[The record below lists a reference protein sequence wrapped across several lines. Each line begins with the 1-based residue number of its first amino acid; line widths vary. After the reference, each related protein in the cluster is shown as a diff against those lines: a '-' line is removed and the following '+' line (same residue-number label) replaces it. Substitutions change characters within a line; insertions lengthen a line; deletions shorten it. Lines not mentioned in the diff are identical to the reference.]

1 MINKQVFPDSF
12 DYGIPSVELIG
23 HYSKGLDKSAMDKRA
38 SAFTADDL
46 QFERKPGYKYLHIIT
61 TGGMEKW
68 AANCNGDAFNLDTM
82 MVFSNDG
89 KKSKQ
94 LDGGLLKYHNKS
106 YMSKNAAVYK
116 EHQTK
121 RNGAEPSGYIA
132 KAAVNVP
139 MCRGELI
146 IGVDENKW
154 RRELQKK
161 ANGGN
166 IYFSMGC
173 DVKNDTCFPQGT
185 LVDTPYGWK
194 PIETLEVGDEVRV
207 AEGAE
212 YSRVSTTFKR
222 VTTDMCEIS
231 VQGIPLP
238 IQVTPNHPI
247 KVCREKHIRGCS
259 GSSMYKGV
267 RLKRRHSFKENGVCS
282 VCGKHVETPV
292 DWVNAGDIAYGDYI
306 AVKIDSNND
315 TRLAHRDFAYLCGHY
330 CGDGYMI
337 RCQTGHFKDGS
348 VSEVGIGISA
358 SGEDRDS
365 DILDNL
371 IRILN
376 KESNNSAKCRRDSR
390 GKNAYV
396 VSAHDAGLANRVFK
410 VCGAGSRTKYVSRDI
425 LNWSAEEKLAFIG
438 GLIDADGY
446 VHKYKTSDR
455 VSAMISSV
463 NKSMLLGAQRLL
475 WAVGIPASMCVGS
488 YRNSTAYNVE
498 AGTPTYSLH
507 ITKGL
512 EKLEEYSIKLKRYS
526 GLNLKHNGPAIV
538 IKGGYAFLRVTD
550 IKSYSCEPTD
560 VYNIEVEGYHTYCA
574 EGLDVHNCSVCLNE
588 AATREDYCDHIKHH
602 LGKLTKNGSKVFTY
616 NDAPEFYD
624 ISGVACPADKIAFA
638 LREVKSSKT
647 ASFHG
652 SIPSV
657 FGTTSMASKVAAAMK
672 IAELEKRIPVE
683 VTDDLE
689 DACCCEEAEKEAVEK
704 LKDYRADE
712 VLDALHRKGIMLGP
726 EAFYNLISS
735 DTDDPKEIMDI
746 VKDIKIDPEQ
756 VFYEIDEPECQ
767 FCDSLN
773 DSSYDLE
780 QIPNIGI
787 MGMLDK
793 FMPMLSSN
801 PEDVRGRTIQIT
813 ITKRASQNERIQKF
827 ASDYISEDYARY
839 ATSFVARNPDKA
851 LFALTK
857 IRKYSK

>member
-1 MINKQVFPDSF
+1 
-12 DYGIPSVELIG
+12 
-23 HYSKGLDKSAMDKRA
+23 
-38 SAFTADDL
+38 
-46 QFERKPGYKYLHIIT
+46 
-61 TGGMEKW
+61 
-68 AANCNGDAFNLDTM
+68 
-82 MVFSNDG
+82 
-89 KKSKQ
+89 
-94 LDGGLLKYHNKS
+94 
-106 YMSKNAAVYK
+106 MSKNAAVYK

-173 DVKNDTCFPQGT
+173 DVKNDTC
-185 LVDTPYGWK
+185 
-194 PIETLEVGDEVRV
+194 
-207 AEGAE
+207 
-212 YSRVSTTFKR
+212 
-222 VTTDMCEIS
+222 
-231 VQGIPLP
+231 
-238 IQVTPNHPI
+238 
-247 KVCREKHIRGCS
+247 
-259 GSSMYKGV
+259 
-267 RLKRRHSFKENGVCS
+267 
-282 VCGKHVETPV
+282 
-292 DWVNAGDIAYGDYI
+292 
-306 AVKIDSNND
+306 
-315 TRLAHRDFAYLCGHY
+315 
-330 CGDGYMI
+330 
-337 RCQTGHFKDGS
+337 
-348 VSEVGIGISA
+348 
-358 SGEDRDS
+358 
-365 DILDNL
+365 
-371 IRILN
+371 
-376 KESNNSAKCRRDSR
+376 
-390 GKNAYV
+390 
-396 VSAHDAGLANRVFK
+396 
-410 VCGAGSRTKYVSRDI
+410 
-425 LNWSAEEKLAFIG
+425 
-438 GLIDADGY
+438 
-446 VHKYKTSDR
+446 
-455 VSAMISSV
+455 
-463 NKSMLLGAQRLL
+463 
-475 WAVGIPASMCVGS
+475 
-488 YRNSTAYNVE
+488 
-498 AGTPTYSLH
+498 
-507 ITKGL
+507 
-512 EKLEEYSIKLKRYS
+512 
-526 GLNLKHNGPAIV
+526 
-538 IKGGYAFLRVTD
+538 
-550 IKSYSCEPTD
+550 
-560 VYNIEVEGYHTYCA
+560 
-574 EGLDVHNCSVCLNE
+574 SVCLNE
-588 AATREDYCDHIKHH
+588 AATREEYCDHIKHH

-689 DACCCEEAEKEAVEK
+689 DACCCEEAEKEAIEK

-726 EAFYNLISS
+726 DAFYKLISS
-735 DTDDPKEIMDI
+735 DTDNPKEIMDI

-756 VFYEIDEPECQ
+756 VFYELDEPECP

-793 FMPMLSSN
+793 CMPMLSSN

-839 ATSFVARNPDKA
+839 ATSSVARNPDKA